1 MGKLIVNKKI
11 LKDIFR
17 IALIYILAPFVLI
30 LLPFIWVFFCDMACH
45 IASSPRAYREL
56 NEVQQLYMQSE
67 SWSQFKQ
74 LMYDNGFDIRDYAW
88 GFEDK
93 RESGVLWWYTFYQVD
108 TPDTEDYIAS
118 LFNMP
123 SVLFRYPRHLWVTVD
138 QNKDKIVDI
147 KVSYQEIR

>member
-74 LMYDNGFDIRDYAW
+74 LLYDKGFFTGQDEDNTNEWGNWSYFFPKVYPPDFVDY
-88 GFEDK
+88 
-93 RESGVLWWYTFYQVD
+93 S
-108 TPDTEDYIAS
+108 AS

-123 SVLFRYPRHLWVTVD
+123 SVPFRYPRFIRVTMD
-138 QNKDKIVDI
+138 QKKDKIVDI
-147 KVSYQEIR
+147 EVIYEEMR

>member
-30 LLPFIWVFFCDMACH
+30 LLPFIWVFFCDMACN
-45 IASSPRAYREL
+45 IASVPGAYREL
-56 NEVQQLYMQSE
+56 NEIQQLYMQSE

-74 LMYDNGFDIRDYAW
+74 LLYDKGFFTGQDEDNTNEWGNWSYFFPKVYPPDFVDY
-88 GFEDK
+88 
-93 RESGVLWWYTFYQVD
+93 S
-108 TPDTEDYIAS
+108 AS

-123 SVLFRYPRHLWVTVD
+123 SVPFRYPRFIRVTMD
-138 QNKDKIVDI
+138 QKKDKIVDI
-147 KVSYQEIR
+147 EVIYEEMR

>member
-17 IALIYILAPFVLI
+17 IALIYILTPFVLI

-74 LMYDNGFDIRDYAW
+74 LLYDKGFFTGQDEDNTNEWGNWSYFFPKVYPPDFVDY
-88 GFEDK
+88 
-93 RESGVLWWYTFYQVD
+93 S
-108 TPDTEDYIAS
+108 AS

-123 SVLFRYPRHLWVTVD
+123 SVPFRYPRFIRVTMD
-138 QNKDKIVDI
+138 QKKDKIVDI
-147 KVSYQEIR
+147 EVIYEEMR

>member
-11 LKDIFR
+11 FRNIFL
-17 IALIYILAPFVLI
+17 AILAYIASLFVMWG
-30 LLPFIWVFFCDMACH
+30 FMFTGMFFCDFACH
-45 IASSPRAYREL
+45 CASIPQAYREL
-56 NEVQQLYMQSE
+56 NEIQQLYMQSE

-108 TPDTEDYIAS
+108 TPNTEDYIAS